1 MCWGVMNSVVVKI
14 MKVLSY
20 YCLLLVFFILIKEIT
35 VFVLRQSIFLYTLLY
50 FSINCYLFKGIFLY
64 NMKNFKYL

>member
-1 MCWGVMNSVVVKI
+1 MNSVVVKI

-50 FSINCYLFKGIFLY
+50 FSINCYSFKWIFLY